1 MFRQSGDRYLQ
12 SGGSSF
18 MLKST
23 KIPLLLGG
31 FLLSAFSGCSL
42 GSSGSG
48 QPVSSENGL
57 SESPSSSSE
66 KRMILPF
73 DRKNRRKRILLS
85 LLRKRAIRKKS
96 IFSSMFR
103 CLRGNVGVRKPKA
116 TGGIRFRIVRSSRLL
131 PIRPIP
137 SHIGL
142 RRLNILP

>member
-1 MFRQSGDRYLQ
+1 
-12 SGGSSF
+12 

-48 QPVSSENGL
+48 QPVSSETVFPKVRQVL
-57 SESPSSSSE
+57 LK

-96 IFSSMFR
+96 IF
-103 CLRGNVGVRKPKA
+103 
-116 TGGIRFRIVRSSRLL
+116 
-131 PIRPIP
+131 
-137 SHIGL
+137 
-142 RRLNILP
+142 